1 MFQLEDYCKGFNEV
15 LFVIVIRPISYMLI
29 SNSP

>member
-1 MFQLEDYCKGFNEV
+1 MFQLEDHCKDFNEV
-15 LFVIVIRPISYMLI
+15 LFAIVTRPISYMLI